1 MATAKTTSYEDDVEA
16 LREIAGPIGPS
27 DSEVVQWARLQA
39 RQELEMIVRKI
50 WRRARSRT
58 LDRGLSLSLPYFDD
72 GGMEMRRLE
81 MEVIP
86 RGRIMFVP
94 AFVVVAARREIERIA
109 PEASMTEGTKRHLIE
124 LLGILEHEFGGA
136 APEGGRP
143 RLAE

>member
-1 MATAKTTSYEDDVEA
+1 MATAKITSDEVDVEA
-16 LREIAGPIGPS
+16 LREIAEPIAPS
-27 DSEVVQWARLQA
+27 DDEVIRWARLQA
-39 RQELEMIVRKI
+39 HQSLAMIVGKI

-72 GGMEMRRLE
+72 GAMEMRQLE
-81 MEVIP
+81 MEVTP

-109 PEASMTEGTKRHLIE
+109 SEASMTEGTRRHLIE

-136 APEGGRP
+136 AAKGGRT